1 MGNRLKEALT
11 QLQSQVAKVLI
22 GKDQVVEL
30 LSIALISQGHV
41 LLEDVPGTGKT
52 MLAKVLA
59 KSINGQFSRVQLTPD
74 VLPSDITGIQIYN
87 PKDQTFEI
95 KPGPVMT
102 NILLTDEINRATPRT
117 QASLLEVM
125 EERQVTIE
133 GETLKIE
140 GPFIVVATQNPI
152 EQQGTFP
159 LPEAQM
165 DRFLMQIQMGYP
177 TLEEE
182 RRVMRLYREDEPIEQ
197 LQAIFELADIQKW
210 QQEVRKVTLSEE
222 VETYLLNIVQ
232 GTRQHNY
239 IESGV
244 SPRGTLAFMKAAQAR
259 AFLHDRSFV
268 TPDDLKILAPSILA
282 HRLVLSMEGEMRSS
296 KRDLIYDV
304 LRQVEVPVEEGA
316 RE

>member
-1 MGNRLKEALT
+1 MRKDLVTLQDQIGKVLVGKEA
-11 QLQSQVAKVLI
+11 VI
-22 GKDQVVEL
+22 EL
-30 LSIALISQGHV
+30 LMIALISEGHV

-52 MLAKVLA
+52 LLAKALA
-59 KSINGQFSRVQLTPD
+59 KSIDGKFSRVQLTPD

-133 GETLKIE
+133 GETLILDR
-140 GPFIVVATQNPI
+140 PFIVVATQNPI

-165 DRFLMQIQMGYP
+165 DRFLFQIQMGYP

-182 RRVMRLYREDEPIEQ
+182 LQIMRLYRKETPIEQ
-197 LQAIFELADIQKW
+197 LNPIYSPSDLWLLQK
-210 QQEVRKVTLSEE
+210 EVKEVDLSLE
-222 VETYLLNIVQ
+222 VEHYLLQIIQ
-232 GTRQHNY
+232 ATRQH
-239 IESGV
+239 EFVETGV
-244 SPRGTLAFMKAAQAR
+244 SPRGTLSFMRAAQAR
-259 AFLHDRSFV
+259 ALLHDRTYV
-268 TPDDLKILAPSILA
+268 TPDDLKVLAPFALS
-282 HRLVLSMEGEMRSS
+282 HRLVLSMEGEMRTT
-296 KRDLIYDV
+296 KPKIITEILKK
-304 LRQVEVPVEEGA
+304 VEVPVEEGA
-316 RE
+316 RQ

>member
-1 MGNRLKEALT
+1 MREELIRLQK
-11 QLQSQVAKVLI
+11 QVSQVLV
-22 GKDQVVEL
+22 GKEQVVEL
-30 LSIALISQGHV
+30 LLISLISKGHV

-59 KSINGQFSRVQLTPD
+59 KSINGSFSRVQLTPD

-87 PKDQTFEI
+87 PKDQSFEI
-95 KPGPVMT
+95 KPGPIMT

-133 GETLKIE
+133 GETLRIE

-177 TLEEE
+177 SFEEE
-182 RRVMRLYREDEPIEQ
+182 LQIMRLYRKEEPIDQLKAIYELEAICQ
-197 LQAIFELADIQKW
+197 LQDEARE
-210 QQEVRKVTLSEE
+210 VTLSQE
-222 VETYLLNIVQ
+222 VERYLLEIIQ
-232 GTRQHNY
+232 STRQHEY
-239 IESGV
+239 VETGV
-244 SPRGTLAFMKAAQAR
+244 SPRGTLNFMKAAQAR
-259 AFLHDRSFV
+259 ALLYDRDFV
-268 TPDDLKILAPSILA
+268 TPDDLKTLAPYVLS

-296 KRDLIYDV
+296 KTNILKDILSR
-304 LRQVEVPVEEGA
+304 VEVPVEEGA

>member
-1 MGNRLKEALT
+1 MRGDLLK
-11 QLQSQVAKVLI
+11 LQQQIGKVLV
-22 GKDQVVEL
+22 GKESVVEL
-30 LSIALISQGHV
+30 LMIALISQGHV

-52 MLAKVLA
+52 MLAKALA
-59 KSINGQFSRVQLTPD
+59 KSIHGKFSRVQLTPD

-133 GETLKIE
+133 GETLKLDI
-140 GPFIVVATQNPI
+140 PFIVLATQNPI

-165 DRFLMQIQMGYP
+165 DRFLFQIQMGYP

-182 RRVMRLYREDEPIEQ
+182 LQIMRLYRKEEPIDQ
-197 LQAIFELADIQKW
+197 LEPIYSPSDLLILQKESKNVELNP
-210 QQEVRKVTLSEE
+210 E
-222 VETYLLNIVQ
+222 VEHYLLQLIQ
-232 GTRQHNY
+232 ETRHH
-239 IESGV
+239 EWVETGV
-244 SPRGTLAFMKAAQAR
+244 SPRGTLAFMRAAQAR
-259 AFLHDRSFV
+259 ALLHDRTFV
-268 TPDDLKILAPSILA
+268 TPDDLKALAPFILG
-282 HRLVLSMEGEMRSS
+282 HRLVLSMEGEMRTT
-296 KRDLIYDV
+296 KPRIIAEILKK
-304 LRQVEVPVEEGA
+304 VEVPVEEGA
-316 RE
+316 RQ

>member
-1 MGNRLKEALT
+1 VLVGKEA
-11 QLQSQVAKVLI
+11 VI
-22 GKDQVVEL
+22 EL
-30 LSIALISQGHV
+30 LMIALISEGHV

-52 MLAKVLA
+52 LLAKALA
-59 KSINGQFSRVQLTPD
+59 KSIDGKFSRVQLTPD

-133 GETLKIE
+133 GETLKLDR
-140 GPFIVVATQNPI
+140 PFIVVATQNPI

-165 DRFLMQIQMGYP
+165 DRFLFQIQMGYP

-182 RRVMRLYREDEPIEQ
+182 LQIMRLYRKETPIEQ
-197 LQAIFELADIQKW
+197 LNPIYSPSDLWLLQK
-210 QQEVRKVTLSEE
+210 EVKEVDLSLE
-222 VETYLLNIVQ
+222 VEHYLLQIIQ
-232 GTRQHNY
+232 ATRQH
-239 IESGV
+239 EFVETGV
-244 SPRGTLAFMKAAQAR
+244 SPRGTLSFMRAAQAR
-259 AFLHDRSFV
+259 ALLHDRTYV
-268 TPDDLKILAPSILA
+268 TPDDLKVLAPFALS
-282 HRLVLSMEGEMRSS
+282 HRLVLSMEGEMRTT
-296 KRDLIYDV
+296 KPKIIAEILKK
-304 LRQVEVPVEEGA
+304 VEVPVEEGA
-316 RE
+316 RQ

>member
-1 MGNRLKEALT
+1 MRKDLVTLQDQIGKVLVGKEA
-11 QLQSQVAKVLI
+11 VI
-22 GKDQVVEL
+22 EL
-30 LSIALISQGHV
+30 LMIALISEGHV

-52 MLAKVLA
+52 LLAKALA
-59 KSINGQFSRVQLTPD
+59 KSIDGKFSRVQLTPD

-133 GETLKIE
+133 GETLVLDR
-140 GPFIVVATQNPI
+140 PFIVVATQNPI

-165 DRFLMQIQMGYP
+165 DRFLFQIQMGYP

-182 RRVMRLYREDEPIEQ
+182 LQIMRLYRKETPIEQ
-197 LQAIFELADIQKW
+197 LNPIYSPSDLWLLQK
-210 QQEVRKVTLSEE
+210 EVKEVDLSPE
-222 VETYLLNIVQ
+222 VEHYLLQIIQ
-232 GTRQHNY
+232 TTRQH
-239 IESGV
+239 EFVETGV
-244 SPRGTLAFMKAAQAR
+244 SPRGTLSFMRAAQAR
-259 AFLHDRSFV
+259 ALLHDRTYV
-268 TPDDLKILAPSILA
+268 TPDDLKVLAPFALS
-282 HRLVLSMEGEMRSS
+282 HRLVLSMEGEMRTT
-296 KRDLIYDV
+296 KPKIIAEILKK
-304 LRQVEVPVEEGA
+304 LEVPVEEGA
-316 RE
+316 RQ